1 MNLLL
6 QNYQKKRKKKKL
18 SPFVAFKN
26 NPVLTTK
33 KKKNYF
39 ELKGDSSYVFF
50 PSYHQFSRSSPL
62 NRPCSSFVL
71 EFTSKALSV
80 ILSSIFPTSFLL

>member
-26 NPVLTTK
+26 NPVLTT